1 MHSLLAQAVLLGVVQ
16 GLTEFLPVSSS
27 GHLALAQQLIPGF
40 SQPGVL
46 LDVSLHVGTLAAAVV
61 YFRRELIEIAS
72 LVGPLVSRRGLS
84 GPELTDEDRA
94 ARRLLIGILI
104 ATVPTGLIGLFLEKR
119 VEWLIGSAVGVGIC
133 LIITG
138 AVLIAGELAGRR
150 RYETPGHP
158 GGLSSLVIGVAQGI
172 AVLPGISRSGA
183 TISAARAL
191 GVGREEAARFSF
203 LASLPAV
210 AGAALLSA
218 VKDMDAI
225 RGFAGQEA
233 LAYIAGPLVAAVVGY
248 AAIGIVMR
256 FMRRGSLMWF
266 SAWCFV
272 VGMVSVAVG
281 VLR

>member
-1 MHSLLAQAVLLGVVQ
+1 
-16 GLTEFLPVSSS
+16 LPVSSS

-46 LDVSLHVGTLAAAVV
+46 LDVSLHVGTLAAAMAF
-61 YFRRELIEIAS
+61 FRRELIEILRMA
-72 LVGPLVSRRGLS
+72 GAMAGRR
-84 GPELTDEDRA
+84 ELTDEDRA